1 MDRPSHA
8 RKTLCQKLFFKNN
21 FKITTTHSFRE
32 YVSVY
37 QDPFCFRKINP
48 RKILHGFKSI
58 DRSNGV
64 QHLIMVNTVQLKE
77 YPGV

>member
-1 MDRPSHA
+1 MDSPLHA
-8 RKTLCQKLFFKNN
+8 KKTLCQKLFFKNN

-48 RKILHGFKSI
+48 RKILQGFKSI
-58 DRSNGV
+58 DSSNGA
-64 QHLIMVNTVQLKE
+64 QHLITGNAVQLKQ
-77 YPGV
+77 YPGM